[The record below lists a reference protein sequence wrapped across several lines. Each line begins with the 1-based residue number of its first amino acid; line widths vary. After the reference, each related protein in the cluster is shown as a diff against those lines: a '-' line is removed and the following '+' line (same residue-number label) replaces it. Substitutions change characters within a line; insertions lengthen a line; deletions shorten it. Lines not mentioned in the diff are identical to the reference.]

1 MGLMDYSLLVGVK
14 HAYYDIEVFK
24 SKIFHQQHQQEQDVE
39 RSINIRDSL
48 QEEVEEG
55 EGIELLNSA
64 ISSSLE
70 KRSYPAKAVIAPK
83 EYYFGMID
91 ILQTWSWKKKL
102 ERFLKIYLFGQPGE
116 GISCIDPLS
125 FKDRYQRKITRIIE
139 HETYIREIT
148 GSWRG
153 NRLVLSFRLFIRRHL
168 TYLSVCL
175 SFFLCFVISLSSV
188 FMNLGKL
195 VDLIH

>member
-24 SKIFHQQHQQEQDVE
+24 SKIFHQQHQQDQEKEESEQLN
-39 RSINIRDSL
+39 RRDSL
-48 QEEVEEG
+48 QMEGEEG
-55 EGIELLNSA
+55 EGIELLNNSS
-64 ISSSLE
+64 SSSLV

-83 EYYFGMID
+83 EYYFGIID
-91 ILQTWSWKKKL
+91 ILETWSWKKKL
-102 ERFLKIYLFGQPGE
+102 ERFLKIYIFGQPGE

-148 GSWRG
+148 GSWTG
-153 NRLVLSFRLFIRRHL
+153 KRLAG
-168 TYLSVCL
+168 C
-175 SFFLCFVISLSSV
+175 FFSL
-188 FMNLGKL
+188 L
-195 VDLIH
+195 